1 MLVFIIFRENLKIFA
16 ILPHFCCTFDIF
28 AYIDIIIYVVAQY
41 SSQIPPLGD
50 GVKISSKGTSL
61 KFLVMA
67 SFAQIGAVA
76 GS

>member
-1 MLVFIIFRENLKIFA
+1 M
-16 ILPHFCCTFDIF
+16 
-28 AYIDIIIYVVAQY
+28 VAQY
-41 SSQIPPLGD
+41 SSQIPPLEDGD
-50 GVKISSKGTSL
+50 KISSKGISM